1 MFKQLNGWSTAQ
13 LWVSRAS
20 DRQKHFKDTFTH
32 LHHDPLPSR
41 NPRIQVAPHLTS
53 RGRALAVT
61 GPNQIISEKFICVSA
76 CASTPQ
82 HSKNTSVNIL
92 QLLKAIAGRHPF
104 FICLSSYFERSL
116 QEICFGCENRI
127 HICVHVFVWTLR
139 CSASVNMVRTN
150 KLFSSQAKTGGRKGR
165 DRSVS

>member
-13 LWVSRAS
+13 LWVSRTS

-32 LHHDPLPSR
+32 LHHAPSPPS
-41 NPRIQVAPHLTS
+41 NPSIQVAPHLTS
-53 RGRALAVT
+53 RCDGTKSDHFWKIHL
-61 GPNQIISEKFICVSA
+61 CVSLLIN
-76 CASTPQ
+76 TKVPQ

-92 QLLKAIAGRHPF
+92 QLLKAIPDRHPF

-127 HICVHVFVWTLR
+127 NIWVHVFVWALR
-139 CSASVNMVRTN
+139 CSASGNMVLTN
-150 KLFSSQAKTGGRKGR
+150 KLFSSQAKTGGRKGP
-165 DRSVS
+165 DCSVSVS